1 MRLHHIVVVCAS
13 LLLSSVSARAQA
25 PADPT
30 GHWEGSLDAHGT
42 DVAFQVD
49 FAKNPAGGFIGSIS
63 IPGQRLKGLPLTKI
77 DLDGRTITFGAR
89 SDQLMIATI
98 SPDNASMTGDFSSS
112 AFTGAF
118 VLTRAGGP
126 QVASAPRSAAIGKE
140 LEGRWTGVL
149 DVDGGLHLVLTL
161 ANQADG
167 TSIASRRGRRHDSA
181 DRHGRRPAGDAD
193 DDHDRRPFRRHAAR
207 HRHRTRGNVYPG
219 RAFGAADVQA
229 ATVNGERWA
238 MIGAHENSE
247 VRRIVVIDSCLRARR
262 RRHRPGCPS
271 PRTGHRRRLGVSG
284 HNEPAARRGVA
295 G

>member
-167 TSIASRRGRRHDSA
+167 TSIASLVNVDEGGVMIPLTVTADGPQVTLTTTTIDGRFAGTLRATGTELAGTFTQGALSA
-181 DRHGRRPAGDAD
+181 PLT
-193 DDHDRRPFRRHAAR
+193 FRRQ
-207 HRHRTRGNVYPG
+207 P
-219 RAFGAADVQA
+219 
-229 ATVNGERWA
+229 
-238 MIGAHENSE
+238 
-247 VRRIVVIDSCLRARR
+247 
-262 RRHRPGCPS
+262 
-271 PRTGHRRRLGVSG
+271 
-284 HNEPAARRGVA
+284 
-295 G
+295 